1 MREAA
6 REFSEQTLAV
16 PQQITTK
23 VKLIYGSGDWSL
35 ASFGTLRQIFYA
47 IFLTDVVGL
56 DPRIASFAALIGI
69 IWDAI
74 NDPLVGMLSD
84 RVSTR
89 WGRRRPFFLLF
100 ALPFGLGF
108 LFLWWAPPWHSPW
121 LVAATVTL
129 AFILSDTFQTLV
141 SIPYYALTPEIAPD
155 YDDRTSLTTY
165 RMFFNLL
172 ASLTTAIT
180 APQILD
186 VALQHGLTQQ
196 QGYLIVAALFGGL
209 AVIPFLLIFAFIPEP
224 PHQEASQRARGI
236 PLKDTIRSAWENIPF
251 RFAVALYILN
261 WVTFDLVALMLPFF
275 LVYWIAQGN
284 LIAQASIF
292 GVKLALESA
301 VLGILLVVAVIALP
315 LWNAIAHR
323 LGKRKA
329 YILGMSFWAVVQ
341 LMLYSL
347 KPGEVQTVL
356 WMAALAGLSVST
368 AHVLPDA
375 IFPDVI
381 EWDELRTRQRREGIY
396 YGIKNFLRK
405 LTGAGAIFGA
415 LQVLGWFGYQSPPEG
430 VTQFTQSPRALSAIR
445 VLTGPAGSVILLSA
459 ILVAWFYPLT
469 RERHARIRRLLA
481 RRQSRILQSPPYKM
495 PETGSHRAAGD

>member
-1 MREAA
+1 MQETA
-6 REFSEQTLAV
+6 RKPGVRGSR
-16 PQQITTK
+16 TTGGLTTWIK
-23 VKLIYGSGDWSL
+23 VVYGTGDWSL

-56 DPRIASFAALIGI
+56 DPRIASFAALFGI

-89 WGRRRPFFLLF
+89 WGRRRPFFLF
-100 ALPFGLGF
+100 FSIPFGLGF
-108 LFLWWAPPWHSPW
+108 LFLWWAPPWHSQ
-121 LVAATVTL
+121 LAVAATVTF
-129 AFILSDTFQTLV
+129 AFMLSDTFQTMV

-155 YDDRTSLTTY
+155 YDDRTSLTAY

-172 ASLTTAIT
+172 ASLSTAVA

-186 VALQHGLTQQ
+186 IALRHGLTQQ

-209 AVIPFLLIFAFIPEP
+209 AVMPFLLIFSFIPEP
-224 PHQEASQRARGI
+224 PHAEASKLARET
-236 PLKDTIRSAWENIPF
+236 PLRDTIDSAWQNVPF

-284 LIAQASIF
+284 LLAQASVF

-301 VLGILLVVAVIALP
+301 VLGILLIVAVSALP
-315 LWNAIAHR
+315 LWNAIAHWI
-323 LGKRKA
+323 GKRKA
-329 YILGMSFWAVVQ
+329 YIIGMSFWALVQ
-341 LMLYSL
+341 LMLFSL
-347 KPGEVQTVL
+347 KPGEVRTVL

-415 LQVLGWFGYQSPPEG
+415 LQVLGWFGYKAPPKG
-430 VTQFTQSPRALSAIR
+430 VTHFAQSARALHAIR
-445 VLTGPAGSVILLSA
+445 VLTGPTGSAILLSS

-481 RRQSRILQSPPYKM
+481 RRKER
-495 PETGSHRAAGD
+495 GF